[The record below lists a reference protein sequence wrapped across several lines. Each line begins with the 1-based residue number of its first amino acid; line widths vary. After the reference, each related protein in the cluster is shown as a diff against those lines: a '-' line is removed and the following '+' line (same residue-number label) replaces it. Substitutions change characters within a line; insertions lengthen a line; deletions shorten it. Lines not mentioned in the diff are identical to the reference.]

1 MHPEDQGRG
10 LLCHRPPDGVQRFVL
25 RERPSGICNRRQ
37 QRRSALPA
45 GHGSYWPSAF
55 CRYVWE
61 YKVALAKD
69 AVETMGFQEIQF
81 DYVRFP
87 DGTYDYE
94 KAGTIDYRNENNET
108 KAQAISGF

>member
-1 MHPEDQGRG
+1 M
-10 LLCHRPPDGVQRFVL
+10 
-25 RERPSGICNRRQ
+25 
-37 QRRSALPA
+37 
-45 GHGSYWPSAF
+45 
-55 CRYVWE
+55 WE

-108 KAQAISGF
+108 KAQAIQRFLMYATDELHDLGVYVGADVFGESVETYVTAYGQ